1 MLFGLDVRKNAFLA
15 LAMAA
20 IALTAAS
27 GSAEIVVNNGS
38 FEDPTVGAGGYEL
51 ALPTGWSLS
60 PNATA
65 DPAVV
70 QPAVDPIYPTT
81 SYGSQILALEGQ
93 YNNWTSGP
101 WIVNGVQQDLG
112 EMKAGET
119 YTFGAILSSCSGSA
133 RCYYKIGFYD
143 AADGHELNS
152 IDETDYDPSAL
163 GSLQTLPATFSYTAT
178 FADANHGLRLIMES
192 TNQGTYFSVA
202 NGALTGYCN
211 RTGIDNVT
219 VTTVPEPAACV
230 TLLCGVSGLLAYAW
244 RRRK

>member
-1 MLFGLDVRKNAFLA
+1 MAYGLDLRKGACLA

-27 GSAEIVVNNGS
+27 ATAEIVVNNGS
-38 FEDPTVGAGGYEL
+38 FEDPVIGAGGYDTV
-51 ALPTGWSLS
+51 LPSGWSLS
-60 PNATA
+60 ANATA
-65 DPAVV
+65 NPGIV
-70 QPAVDPIYPTT
+70 QPTVNPLYAPT

-112 EMKAGET
+112 AMKAGET
-119 YTFGAILSSCSGSA
+119 YTFSAILSSCSGTA

-178 FADANHGLRLIMES
+178 TADANHGLRLIMES

-219 VTTVPEPAACV
+219 VTAVPEPA
-230 TLLCGVSGLLAYAW
+230 TLVLVAMGFLSLVSYVW
-244 RRRK
+244 RRR